1 MISNSTEIKRKHETS
16 LACWN
21 VMLSKDEHWIVLC
34 TEITQ
39 NWKESEKRKDD
50 KISVQHTKYII
61 LAPRN
66 FPANSIINIRV
77 TGYFLKSRASHT
89 KLTLLLTYVKNHFR
103 SEFGN
108 AFSPTLPLPRPP
120 SLSVTF
126 LFLSHWLDVHFL
138 LNLVCSARNIWRHTV
153 TRTHTHAHIKCV
165 STKTA
170 FVQITCDI
178 IHTDLL

>member
-1 MISNSTEIKRKHETS
+1 
-16 LACWN
+16 
-21 VMLSKDEHWIVLC
+21 MLSKDEHWIVLC

-39 NWKESEKRKDD
+39 NWKESEKKKDD
-50 KISVQHTKYII
+50 KISVQHTEYII

-77 TGYFLKSRASHT
+77 TGYFLKLRASHT

-120 SLSVTF
+120 SVSVTF
-126 LFLSHWLDVHFL
+126 LFLSLTDLTFIFCLIWFAQLGISDVIL
-138 LNLVCSARNIWRHTV
+138 SLV
-153 TRTHTHAHIKCV
+153 HTHAHIKCV